1 MKITG
6 ETSDQMITTSL
17 RLPKP
22 VMDAVRIRAAE
33 RGIKP
38 TALIREAIVASLA
51 DTQAMVPVSVL
62 LAAAE
67 EYAKRQPSPDIHES
81 STGDGT
87 RREPFT
93 A

>member
-1 MKITG
+1 MDMADG
-6 ETSDQMITTSL
+6 APDQMITTSL

-22 VMDAVRIRAAE
+22 VMDAVRARAAE

-51 DTQAMVPVSVL
+51 DAQAVIPVSVL

-67 EYAKRQPSPDIHES
+67 EYTKRQPI
-81 STGDGT
+81 
-87 RREPFT
+87 

>member
-1 MKITG
+1 LELTVG
-6 ETSDQMITTSL
+6 LTDENHDQMITTSL

-22 VMDAVRIRAAE
+22 VMDAVRARATE

-51 DTQAMVPVSVL
+51 DRQAMIPLSVL

-67 EYAKRQPSPDIHES
+67 EYSKRQ
-81 STGDGT
+81 
-87 RREPFT
+87 T
-93 A
+93 AL

>member
-1 MKITG
+1 MDVTH
-6 ETSDQMITTSL
+6 EVSDQMITTSL

-22 VMDAVRIRAAE
+22 VMDAVRARAAE
-33 RGIKP
+33 RGVKP

-51 DTQAMVPVSVL
+51 DDQAMIPLSVL

-67 EYAKRQPSPDIHES
+67 EYSKRRSV
-81 STGDGT
+81 
-87 RREPFT
+87 

>member
-1 MKITG
+1 MDVADEI
-6 ETSDQMITTSL
+6 SDQMITTSL

-22 VMDAVRIRAAE
+22 VMDAVRARAAE

-51 DTQAMVPVSVL
+51 DDQTMIPVSVL

-67 EYAKRQPSPDIHES
+67 EYRKRQSV
-81 STGDGT
+81 
-87 RREPFT
+87 